1 MHSHVPHPYSSSTHH
16 KLVYCKFFGVSV
28 AHLSWFIGT
37 NGTYLDGIFNTKNE
51 GVKGVTKFLEEKIK
65 GTQILI
71 IIKTH

>member
-1 MHSHVPHPYSSSTHH
+1 M
-16 KLVYCKFFGVSV
+16 

-51 GVKGVTKFLEEKIK
+51 GVKGITKFLEEKIK